1 MKKWLP
7 IGAALLAI
15 AILITGIALLK
26 QSPAPPTEPQATP
39 LPVLV
44 LLDKADAAPV
54 QVTLSSESETAAYV
68 YNPHNGLYAASAY
81 DERLAFDQAAL
92 SRLFTS
98 LTRLVS
104 RKKIE
109 EAPQDLKL
117 YGLDAPVC
125 TVEAL
130 YQDGSR
136 HRLQIGSRSPLE
148 DGYFGMLDEDP
159 AVYLLLT
166 YDVESFL
173 KRLYDYRSY
182 SLFHTLGEDA
192 EYYALTVRE
201 LLIDLGDAQ
210 RLHLFRPAD
219 GANGEV
225 HSIQIDEPV
234 TVTGDE
240 YAFYQK
246 VISPLFSLNGAK
258 LVLVEDNPADLA
270 QYGLDAPSTL
280 LLRDDGGETRLVIGG
295 EREGRTYLMREGV
308 PAVLSV
314 KTGALAF
321 LKLDYSQIMDRLVWL
336 YTINQVQSLTIA
348 RAGQTDVLEVQ
359 GGKRFTLNGA
369 AVEEEKGRAIYR
381 SAISLMYEDR
391 AEETAAHG
399 QPECTLTLAMLD
411 GTQTSLS
418 LYALNERQ
426 LEVAR
431 DGIATGFYINKSGL
445 RAILEALE

>member
-7 IGAALLAI
+7 LGAALLAI
-15 AILITGIALLK
+15 VILLIGIALL
-26 QSPAPPTEPQATP
+26 QQNPVPSTVPQATP
-39 LPVLV
+39 LPVLT
-44 LLDKADAAPV
+44 LLDKADAAPI
-54 QVTLSSESETAAYV
+54 QVTLSSEGETTAYV
-68 YNPHNGLYAASAY
+68 YNPRTGQYAARAY

-92 SRLFTS
+92 SRLFAS

-109 EAPQDLKL
+109 EAPQNLEL

-234 TVTGDE
+234 AVAGDE

-246 VISPLFSLNGAK
+246 VISPLFSLNSAK
-258 LVLVEDNPADLA
+258 LVLVEDSPADLA
-270 QYGLDAPSTL
+270 RYGLDAPSTL
-280 LLRDDGGETRLVIGG
+280 LLRDDGGETRLLIGS

-321 LKLDYSQIMDRLVWL
+321 LGLDYSQIMDRLVWL
-336 YTINQVQSLTIA
+336 YAINQVHSLTIT
-348 RAGQTDVLEVQ
+348 RAGRTDVLEVQ
-359 GGKRFTLNGA
+359 GGKSFLLNGA
-369 AVEEEKGRAIYR
+369 AVDEEKGRAIYR

-391 AEETAAHG
+391 AAETAAYG
-399 QPECTLTLAMLD
+399 QPECTLTLTMLD

-431 DGIATGFYINKSGL
+431 DGATTGFYINKSGL
-445 RAILEALE
+445 RAIVEALE